1 MRIGVVFLDIVISF
15 FRDTL
20 SGPLYIV
27 VVVIGV
33 IGICACIGYLA
44 EEFMKQK
51 DKAVKQEKM
60 YASVPTV
67 TVSEPQQNAVQ
78 AVPSV
83 ATSQLENV
91 VSSEDIAKATGST
104 VVVPTTVNG
113 SDANNSTA
121 VNTVNK
127 Q

>member
-27 VVVIGV
+27 VVVIGI

-44 EEFMKQK
+44 EESMKQK

-104 VVVPTTVNG
+104 VVVPTTEYS

>member
-27 VVVIGV
+27 VVVIGI

-44 EEFMKQK
+44 EESMKQK
-51 DKAVKQEKM
+51 VKAVKQEKM

>member
-1 MRIGVVFLDIVISF
+1 MDIVISF

-27 VVVIGV
+27 VVVIGI

-44 EEFMKQK
+44 EESMKQK

-91 VSSEDIAKATGST
+91 VSSEDIAKVTGST
-104 VVVPTTVNG
+104 VVVPTTENG
-113 SDANNSTA
+113 SQANNSTT

>member
-1 MRIGVVFLDIVISF
+1 MDIVISF

-44 EEFMKQK
+44 EESMKQK

-67 TVSEPQQNAVQ
+67 TVSEPQQNNVQ

>member
-27 VVVIGV
+27 VVVIGI

-44 EEFMKQK
+44 EESMKQK

-67 TVSEPQQNAVQ
+67 TVSEPQQNTVQ

-91 VSSEDIAKATGST
+91 VSSEDIAKVTGST
-104 VVVPTTVNG
+104 VVVPTTENG
-113 SDANNSTA
+113 SQANNSTT